1 MGILGMKGMDILQIE
16 ILGMGILGMDIL
28 VGNGYTSGKWEY

>member
-1 MGILGMKGMDILQIE
+1 MGILGMEE
-16 ILGMGILGMDIL
+16 IGILGINIL